1 MLNELQKKI
10 ICCKPEV
17 NKPVFVLVGV
27 GSGKTYALNER
38 AKFIEFL
45 YYSQYTSP
53 QIMYENLIYGTD
65 IDKFDEIVFE
75 QNAASQKDLILPL
88 IGKKKLIVCVT
99 PAIFIEQFVSN
110 IQGEM
115 TIITGYNMY
124 HNEYLDVRYEKE
136 VIMVSEREK
145 FLGLWHV

>member
-1 MLNELQKKI
+1 MLNELQRKI

-17 NKPVFVLVGV
+17 DKPVFILVGV

-38 AKFIEFL
+38 AKLVEFL
-45 YYSQYTSP
+45 YYSQYTAP
-53 QIMYENLIYGTD
+53 QTMHENLIYGTD

>member
-1 MLNELQKKI
+1 MLNELQRKI

-17 NKPVFVLVGV
+17 DKPVFILVGV

-38 AKFIEFL
+38 AKLVEFL
-45 YYSQYTSP
+45 YYSQYTAP
-53 QIMYENLIYGTD
+53 QTMHENLIYGTD

-99 PAIFIEQFVSN
+99 PAIFIEQFAPD

-124 HNEYLDVRYEKE
+124 DNKYISLQYKIEVETVR
-136 VIMVSEREK
+136 EREN
-145 FLGLWHV
+145 FLGAWHV